1 MKTSQVLT
9 KVFKRRS
16 KLSPAK
22 EAYFLFSNFK
32 IVKLFVVKA
41 YRFFLKTEIEITP
54 AGSRPG
60 SDCPK
65 VTPSPSNFF
74 AFPFPSLRDI
84 AIRNTFA
91 ANCAR
96 FDS

>member
-1 MKTSQVLT
+1 MHENVTSPHQSVDT
-9 KVFKRRS
+9 SFKVIFS
-16 KLSPAK
+16 KGS
-22 EAYFLFSNFK
+22 LFSNFK

-41 YRFFLKTEIEITP
+41 FRFFLKTEIEITP
-54 AGSRPG
+54 AGYRPG
-60 SDCPK
+60 SDCSK

-74 AFPFPSLRDI
+74 AFPFPLLRDI